1 VVFDTITLGLTM
13 KKDKSKII
21 VAKYIRGGYKSIA
34 QYVRDFD
41 KYHRVIDL
49 LAMIKRG

>member
-1 VVFDTITLGLTM
+1 MVFDTITLGLTM

-21 VAKYIRGGYKSIA
+21 VAKYIHGGYKSIA

-49 LAMIKRG
+49 LAMITRG